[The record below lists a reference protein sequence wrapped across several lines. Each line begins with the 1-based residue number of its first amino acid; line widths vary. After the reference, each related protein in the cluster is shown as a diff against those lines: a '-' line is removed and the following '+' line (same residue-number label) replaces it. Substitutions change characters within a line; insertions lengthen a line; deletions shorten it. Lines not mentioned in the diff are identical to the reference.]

1 MADIGSAYLTI
12 FPSMDGFGAK
22 LTSEL
27 NGVNVSTIGDKMGDQ
42 LGDGISSGMGKAT
55 KGASGF
61 SGKLSALSG
70 AAMGVA
76 GELAGRLFDSV
87 MSLGGEMVEASDSA
101 QKFASTLSFAGI
113 DDSTIQQLTAST
125 QEYADRTV
133 YDLADIR
140 NVTAQLAA
148 NGVADYEQLAQAAGN
163 LNAVAGGNASTF
175 QSVAQVMTQTAGAGK
190 LTTENWNQLT
200 DAIPGASGALQDAMR
215 SAGAFEGDFREAM
228 ENGEISA
235 DEFFAAVQELGMQD
249 VAVEAATSTSTIEG
263 ALGNLQASVVG
274 VGSQLITALNPAI
287 TGAMNLLTGVISG
300 IPTLLSTYGPQL
312 AGFFSPLV
320 TAAQTAWATL
330 QPLLAT
336 LGTSFSSLVATLG
349 PVVQALAGYFVSWGT
364 TLTNI
369 DTQVMSVLL
378 PVLTQIVNF
387 VTTQIMPVVVPVV
400 QQILATVQSAFPL
413 IQAAITTAL
422 SVIQSV
428 WNAVW
433 PAIQSV
439 VLPIVQTI
447 SDFISNAMSVIQ
459 GVINVVLGVISGDWS
474 QVWTGIQQVAQ
485 GIWDG
490 ITGLVSG
497 AINVVSSVI
506 SGVLS
511 TISGIWNSMWSGIQ
525 SFVSSTWE
533 GVKSAVSS
541 GIDGVMSFIS
551 SIPDKV
557 MSFFSNAGQW
567 LLDAGASIINGL
579 KEGIMGAIGGVT
591 SAVSGALEGIRNLF
605 PFSPAKEGP
614 FSGHGY
620 TTWSGRALMT
630 DFGKGI
636 AQAGG
641 SAVSSAMSVMSDV
654 RSALDASAPVP
665 FGRAASYFGT
675 PSTPGA
681 AASDTDTLLRQV
693 VSLLT
698 DIYGVIP
705 EGMDGRSFGRAV
717 RRAVAY
723 GY

>member
-12 FPSMDGFGAK
+12 FPSMDGFGSK
-22 LTSEL
+22 LMSEL
-27 NGVNVSTIGDKMGDQ
+27 NGVNVSSIGDRLGDQ
-42 LGDGISSGMGKAT
+42 IGDGISDGMGRAS
-55 KGASGF
+55 KGASGL
-61 SGKLSALSG
+61 SGGLSALSG

-76 GELAGRLFDSV
+76 GEIAGRLFDAV
-87 MSLGGEMVEASDSA
+87 VGLGGEMVAASDSA

-163 LNAVAGGNASTF
+163 LNAVAGGSASTF

-215 SAGAFEGDFREAM
+215 SAGAFEGNFREAM

-235 DEFFAAVQELGMQD
+235 EEFNAAVMQLGMQD
-249 VAVEAATSTSTIEG
+249 VAIEAATSTSTIEG

-287 TGAMNLLTGVISG
+287 TGAMNLLTGVVSG

-312 AGFFSPLV
+312 AELFSPLV
-320 TAAQTAWATL
+320 TAAQTAWTTL
-330 QPLLAT
+330 QPLLST
-336 LGTSFSSLVATLG
+336 LGTSFSSLVAMLG
-349 PVVQALAGYFVSWGT
+349 PVVQALAGYFVAWGT
-364 TLTNI
+364 TLASI
-369 DTQVMSVLL
+369 DTQIMSMLL
-378 PVLTQIVNF
+378 PVLTQIINF
-387 VTTQIMPVVVPVV
+387 VTTQIMPVVVPVIT
-400 QQILATVQSAFPL
+400 QILTTVQTAFPL

-447 SDFISNAMSVIQ
+447 SDFISNAMNVIQ

-497 AINVVSSVI
+497 AINIVSSVI

-533 GVKSAVSS
+533 GVKGVVSS
-541 GIDGVMSFIS
+541 GVDGVMSFIS
-551 SIPDKV
+551 SIPDKI

-641 SAVSSAMSVMSDV
+641 SAVSAALGAVGDVESVFSGASTQLGATGVTSLGACSTAVGEESTEDALL
-654 RSALDASAPVP
+654 RSIDDGIDLIARMLPQALDPAT
-665 FGRAASYFGT
+665 RARFA
-675 PSTPGA
+675 
-681 AASDTDTLLRQV
+681 RK
-693 VSLLT
+693 
-698 DIYGVIP
+698 
-705 EGMDGRSFGRAV
+705 
-717 RRAVAY
+717 AVAY
-723 GY
+723 GV